1 MRVDDLKCVRD
12 NLTRK
17 KKKGDKSRRGEISR
31 FNLRK
36 GYHRGSRI
44 FLSRLVKDQ
53 FRPIAK
59 RDQPGDIKITL

>member
-1 MRVDDLKCVRD
+1 MR
-12 NLTRK
+12 TRQFNKK

-36 GYHRGSRI
+36 GHRGSRI